1 MTIKLSP
8 KQTLVLWHLLIT
20 GEEPAI
26 SKVRPEL
33 TPQERKPLLDGGLID
48 LVQRGRTKHMVLTD
62 KAWAW
67 ASAQPVTALPAA
79 KDPTLLLTLI
89 TKVQQYIQTQDISL
103 AEFLAPQPAA
113 MENSETSEAQGLLPT
128 LTDTLADQIQVATG
142 TLTDQIQ
149 AAYQSITQGKW
160 NVRVRLA
167 DLRKSLPHSP
177 KEAIDAALRQM
188 QLNGQSVL
196 MPLDDPKGIHAEDEQ
211 AAVNIGGDLRH
222 IVYLKG

>member
-1 MTIKLSP
+1 MNIKLAP
-8 KQTLVLWHLLIT
+8 KQTLVLWQLLIT
-20 GEEPAI
+20 GNEPAI

-33 TPQERKPLLDGGLID
+33 TPLERKPLLDGGLIE
-48 LVQRGRTKHMVLTD
+48 LVRRGRTNHMVLTD

-67 ASAQPVTALPAA
+67 ASEQAVTALPVS
-79 KDPTLLLTLI
+79 KDPTLLLALI
-89 TKVQQYIQTQDISL
+89 TKVQQYVQAQGISL
-103 AEFLAPQPAA
+103 AEFLSPQAPPTDNAVTPAA
-113 MENSETSEAQGLLPT
+113 PGLSPALS
-128 LTDTLADQIQVATG
+128 G

-160 NVRVRLA
+160 NIRVRLV
-167 DLRKSLPHSP
+167 DLRKRLPHSP
-177 KEAIDAALRQM
+177 REAIDTALRQM

>member
-1 MTIKLSP
+1 MNITLTP

-26 SKVRPEL
+26 SKIRPEL
-33 TPQERKPLLDGGLID
+33 TPQERKPLLDGGLIE
-48 LVQRGRTKHMVLTD
+48 LVQRGRTKHLVLTD

-67 ASAQPVTALPAA
+67 ASEQAVTALPASA
-79 KDPTLLLTLI
+79 NSPLLLALI
-89 TKVQQYIQTQDISL
+89 TKVQHYIQAQEISL
-103 AEFLAPQPAA
+103 AEFLAPPTAPT
-113 MENSETSEAQGLLPT
+113 ENSDTREAQGLLPT
-128 LTDTLADQIQVATG
+128 LAG

-149 AAYQSITQGKW
+149 AAYQRITQGKW

-167 DLRKSLPHSP
+167 DLYKHLPNSP
-177 KEAIDAALRQM
+177 KEALDAALRQM

>member
-1 MTIKLSP
+1 MNIKLTP

-33 TPQERKPLLDGGLID
+33 TPQERKPLLDGGLIE
-48 LVQRGRTKHMVLTD
+48 LIQRGRTKHLVLTD

-67 ASAQPVTALPAA
+67 ASEQAVTALPASA
-79 KDPTLLLTLI
+79 NAPLLLALI
-89 TKVQQYIQTQDISL
+89 TKVQQYIQAQDISL
-103 AEFLAPQPAA
+103 AEFLAPPTGPA
-113 MENSETSEAQGLLPT
+113 ENSDTAEAEGLLPT
-128 LTDTLADQIQVATG
+128 LTG

-149 AAYQSITQGKW
+149 TAYQSITQGKW

-167 DLRKSLPHSP
+167 ELRQHLPNSP
-177 KEAIDAALRQM
+177 KEALDAALRQM

>member
-1 MTIKLSP
+1 MTIKLTP
-8 KQTLVLWHLLIT
+8 KQTLALWHLLIT
-20 GEEPAI
+20 GDEPAI
-26 SKVRPEL
+26 SKVKPDL
-33 TPQERKPLLDGGLID
+33 TPQERKPLLDSGLIE
-48 LVQRGRTKHMVLTD
+48 LVRRGRTNHMVLTD

-67 ASAQPVTALPAA
+67 ASTQPITALPTA
-79 KDPTLLLTLI
+79 KDPTLLLSLI
-89 TKVQQYIQTQDISL
+89 TKVQHYIQTQDISL

-113 MENSETSEAQGLLPT
+113 TENPEPAEAQGLLPT
-128 LTDTLADQIQVATG
+128 LTG

-196 MPLDDPKGIHAEDEQ
+196 IAMDNPKVIQAEDEQ
-211 AAVNIGGDLRH
+211 AAVNIGDELRH
-222 IVYLKG
+222 LVYLKG

>member
-1 MTIKLSP
+1 MTINLTP

-33 TPQERKPLLDGGLID
+33 TPQERKPLLDGGLIE
-48 LVQRGRTKHMVLTD
+48 LVQRGRTKHLVLTD

-67 ASAQPVTALPAA
+67 ASKQAVTTLPAA
-79 KDPTLLLTLI
+79 KDPTLLLTII
-89 TKVQQYIQTQDISL
+89 TKVQQYIQAHDISL
-103 AEFLAPQPAA
+103 AEFLAPSTAPV
-113 MENSETSEAQGLLPT
+113 ENSDTPETQGLLPT
-128 LTDTLADQIQVATG
+128 LTG

-149 AAYQSITQGKW
+149 AAYQRITQGKW

-167 DLRKSLPHSP
+167 DLHKHLPNSP
-177 KEAIDAALRQM
+177 KEALDAALRQM